1 MRVFLIVIKIIFS
14 IFGVIWNAIVGIIN
28 GLISLIN
35 SHIRKKNDQISRG
48 VTEIKQSNYD
58 QLLPAGSNAE
68 NMIITG
74 GNKLIRANW
83 IAQITANSYAQG
95 YPVIIIHGGNDYLKN
110 ALMSKISSSSLDFID
125 ENTPLYEPFY
135 KQTSK
140 EISKF
145 LIDSATTDYD
155 LKKNAMYYINGMCD
169 FLHFKKIKPTLSS
182 FNKCPHMHLFDKID
196 GLVLNGCITDVQGQ
210 EIKSKLMMGQ
220 SEQIKIEALIND
232 LYDQFAPILNKT

>member
-83 IAQITANSYAQG
+83 IAQITANSC
-95 YPVIIIHGGNDYLKN
+95 PV
-110 ALMSKISSSSLDFID
+110 
-125 ENTPLYEPFY
+125 
-135 KQTSK
+135 
-140 EISKF
+140 
-145 LIDSATTDYD
+145 
-155 LKKNAMYYINGMCD
+155 
-169 FLHFKKIKPTLSS
+169 
-182 FNKCPHMHLFDKID
+182 
-196 GLVLNGCITDVQGQ
+196 
-210 EIKSKLMMGQ
+210 
-220 SEQIKIEALIND
+220 
-232 LYDQFAPILNKT
+232 